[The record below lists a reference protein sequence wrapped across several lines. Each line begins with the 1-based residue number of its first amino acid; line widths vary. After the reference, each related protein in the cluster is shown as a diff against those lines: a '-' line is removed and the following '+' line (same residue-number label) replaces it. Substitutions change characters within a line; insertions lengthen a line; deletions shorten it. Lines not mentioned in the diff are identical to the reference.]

1 MQVQG
6 RFSRIAA
13 NMKRSAIR
21 ELLKLTRQPDIISF
35 AGGLPSPESF
45 PVETLQGIM
54 EKVLKEEG
62 PAALQYGTTEGDE
75 RLRELLLG
83 RLRREGVEA
92 TLDNLVIST
101 ASQQGLDLLGKIFLD
116 PGDVVI
122 CGSPSYLGGISA
134 FSAYGAR
141 LVGIPFDREGMR
153 TDELASV
160 LRGLR
165 DEGKKIKFIY
175 LIPDFQNPAGI
186 TLTERRRRR
195 ILELAVEY
203 DVLVVEDSPYREIRF
218 EGRPQPL
225 MKALDPDGRVIT
237 LGTFSKIFVPGFRI
251 GWVVADKNIIDK
263 FVMAKQTAD
272 ICTPVFLQKVAAEY
286 LASGAFEKNL
296 DRVVALY
303 REKRDLMLEGFRR
316 HMPEGVTWTEPEG
329 GLFLFVTLPP
339 YMDAERLLRRAIV
352 HKVAFVAGNV
362 FFADNG
368 GRNTI
373 RINFSYA
380 SKEENRIG
388 VERLARVIREEME
401 HHERTAGRREENS
414 KG

>member
-1 MQVQG
+1 MELSVNE
-6 RFSRIAA
+6 RFSRIAG

-21 ELLKLTRQPDIISF
+21 ELLKLTQQPDIISF

-45 PVETLQGIM
+45 PVDNLKEIM
-54 EKVLKEEG
+54 VKVLEEQG
-62 PAALQYGTTEGDE
+62 AVSLQYGTTEGDV
-75 RLRELLLG
+75 RLRELLLK
-83 RLRREGVEA
+83 RLHREGVTAGLE
-92 TLDNLVIST
+92 NLVIST

-141 LVGIPFDREGMR
+141 LLGIPFDDAGMR
-153 TDELASV
+153 MDELYSV
-160 LRGLR
+160 LKELR
-165 DEGKKIKFIY
+165 EAGKKAKFIY

-186 TLTERRRRR
+186 TLPEARRRR
-195 ILELAVEY
+195 ILEMADEFDTL
-203 DVLVVEDSPYREIRF
+203 VLEDSPYREIRF
-218 EGRPQPL
+218 EGQPQPL
-225 MKALDPDGRVIT
+225 MKALDTSGRVIT

-251 GWVVADKNIIDK
+251 GWVVAHQDIIEK

-272 ICTPVFLQKVAAEY
+272 LCTPVFLQKVAAEY
-286 LASGAFEKNL
+286 LASGYFEKNL
-296 DRVVALY
+296 RRTVDLY
-303 REKRDLMLEGFRR
+303 RRKRDLMLEGFRK
-316 HMPEGVTWTEPEG
+316 HMPEEVTWTEPEG
-329 GLFLFVTLPP
+329 GLFLFMTLPS
-339 YMDAERLLRRAIV
+339 YMDAENLLKKAII

-380 SKEENRIG
+380 SMEENRTG
-388 VERLARVIREEME
+388 VERLAEVIREEVNKK
-401 HHERTAGRREENS
+401 R
-414 KG
+414 

>member
-1 MQVQG
+1 MGITVSG
-6 RFSRIAA
+6 RFSRIAG

-21 ELLKLTRQPDIISF
+21 ELLKLTQQPDIISF

-45 PVETLQGIM
+45 PVEVLEEIM
-54 EKVLKEEG
+54 VKVLREEG
-62 PAALQYGTTEGDE
+62 PASLQYGLTEGDV
-75 RLRELLLG
+75 RLRELLLE
-83 RLRREGVEA
+83 RLRKEGVQAALE
-92 TLDNLVIST
+92 NLVIST
-101 ASQQGLDLLGKIFLD
+101 ASQQGLDLMGKIFLD

-141 LVGIPFDREGMR
+141 LVGIPFDDEGMR

-160 LRGLR
+160 LSELR
-165 DEGKKIKFIY
+165 QQGKKVKFIY

-195 ILELAVEY
+195 ILELAEEY
-203 DVLVVEDSPYREIRF
+203 DLLILEDSPYREIRF
-218 EGRPQPL
+218 EGTPQPM
-225 MKALDPDGRVIT
+225 MKALDTSGRVIT

-251 GWVVADKNIIDK
+251 GWVVADTRIIEK

-272 ICTPVFLQKVAAEY
+272 LCTPVFLQKVAAEY
-286 LASGAFEKNL
+286 LASGHFEKNL
-296 DRVVALY
+296 RRVVQLY
-303 REKRDLMLEGFRR
+303 KEKRDLMLEGFRK
-316 HMPEGVTWTEPEG
+316 HMPEGVRWTEPEG

-339 YMDAERLLRRAIV
+339 WMDAERLLRKAIV

-401 HHERTAGRREENS
+401 QHGR
-414 KG
+414 